1 MAAVYAEV
9 YAVRGPRGKFSERPA
24 PADVCRY
31 GPAMGRESKQVRA
44 GGERAVGAGGDVK
57 AAATGDNSTA
67 TYTHIE
73 NQYVR
78 QGPQPDA
85 LSPEE
90 TDEALRRYATRI
102 RETYGRLDLDVLIP
116 TEEGEHPPV
125 GLDEVFVAPTVRA
138 DPPPVELPR
147 DIRQRLVDSGEWPSS
162 LPPGL
167 EREALERARRAYADR
182 PVRDVLEVLADPGE
196 ARIVLLG
203 DPGAGKSTLARHVAL
218 TLTQEVSVGDP
229 LAPLAG
235 RVPLV
240 VELREY
246 AAGEWRERTF
256 EDFLRHLHGTKGMA
270 PPVAVTE
277 WLLAEGRAVVV
288 FDGLDELFDPAA
300 REQVS
305 HRIADFAGRYGE
317 AGVRVVVT
325 SRVIGYRRGVLER
338 AGFAHYMI
346 QDLSKE
352 QIGRFAGQWYAT
364 AYPNDEERAAR
375 LCRRLTDAV
384 GYSRP
389 VGELAGNP
397 LLLTILAII
406 GRRRELPRDRQGV
419 YRHAVAV
426 LVAHWDEHA
435 KNLRASTDVEAL
447 SYLGDEDRHELL
459 RLVARRM
466 QDGDGGIA
474 GNHIHQ
480 DELLDTFKEYLRE
493 QYELPVAQAVS
504 AARTMVRQFRERN
517 FILSHYGGGVYGF
530 VHRAFLEYLAAV
542 DIDRRYTREREWT
555 PEEFVE
561 EVFARRAEDPAWH
574 EVLLLLIGQIGERE
588 AGAAIDRL
596 LVLHRRRD
604 RSWDAPVLVLA
615 VRALSEVRRIGAL
628 TVQSRAVVDGVVE
641 FLEQTSLGYGLIRA
655 EGIVP
660 ALATFPPH
668 WSGRT
673 RFLRW
678 FHLRGQFA
686 RGSVAG
692 PYAVELYQN
701 LAVTQAMAVHAQ
713 DPDVRAASLNAL
725 AARWITEREVPELL
739 RVRAVADPAVVVR
752 RAALSLLAE
761 LRTDEADI
769 TDLIADR
776 SIRDASLQVRVLAL
790 SLHRETESDGL
801 WAPLFDLAASADLE
815 FERGLALSALAQH
828 RGKDPEV
835 RALLCRRA
843 VEDSAGNVRAA
854 ALRGLG
860 DVLDDDRVAALMRS
874 RAVEDSYAEVRQ
886 TALSY
891 LTQHCGDWELARSF
905 AVDDKDWVVRSE
917 ALFSLRSLR
926 RDDPGTWQ
934 LARRRAVEDPDGQ
947 VRATACS
954 VLWQTAGTRAATWQ
968 FLRDR
973 VAEEPSGSARQ
984 GALSGLVRL
993 RAHEAGTWEL
1003 VRTLAVGDP
1012 NEGVRAAALKH
1023 LCGHRGDQ
1031 ADTWEVALDRLRN
1044 DPSAHV
1050 RGQTLRVLRHYQGDE
1065 TAEWEAIRA
1074 RADDSSPSVRE
1085 QALALLASGWGD
1097 DGATVELIRDLAAV
1111 DAAPAVRAGA
1121 LRWYAVCATDESAA
1135 EFLRDR
1141 AVADPARD
1149 PRLAALQSLAFG
1161 WPAHP
1166 ATLPFL
1172 REHADADTV
1181 AAAEALAP
1189 LADQLP

>member
-1 MAAVYAEV
+1 
-9 YAVRGPRGKFSERPA
+9 
-24 PADVCRY
+24 
-31 GPAMGRESKQVRA
+31 MGRESKQVGA
-44 GGERAVGAGGDVK
+44 DGERAVGAGGDVK
-57 AAATGDNSTA
+57 AAATGDHSRA
-67 TYTHIE
+67 TYIE
-73 NQYVR
+73 NQYV
-78 QGPQPDA
+78 QQAPEPAA

-90 TDEALRRYATRI
+90 TAEALRRYATRI
-102 RETYGRLDLDVLIP
+102 RESYGRLDLEVLIP

-147 DIRQRLVDSGEWPSS
+147 DIRQRLVDSGEWPAS

-182 PVRDVLEVLADPGE
+182 PARDVLEVLADPGE

-203 DPGAGKSTLARHVAL
+203 DPGAGKSTLARHLAL
-218 TLTQEVSVGDP
+218 TLTQEVTAGDP
-229 LAPLAG
+229 LEPLAG

-270 PPVAVTE
+270 PPLPVAE
-277 WLLAEGRAVVV
+277 RLLAEGRAVVV

-352 QIGRFAGQWYAT
+352 QIARFAGQWYAT
-364 AYPNDEERAAR
+364 AYPNDEQRAAR

-435 KNLRASTDVEAL
+435 KHLRAPTDVEAL

-459 RLVARRM
+459 RMVARRM

-555 PEEFVE
+555 PEEFIE
-561 EVFARRAEDPAWH
+561 RIFARHAEDSAWH
-574 EVLLLLIGQIGERE
+574 EVLLLLVGQIGERE
-588 AGAAIDRL
+588 AAASIGRL
-596 LVLHRRRD
+596 LEMHRRRLNTILD
-604 RSWDAPVLVLA
+604 VSLLVLA
-615 VRALSEVRRIGAL
+615 VRALAEVRRIGVLSA
-628 TVQSRAVVDGVVE
+628 QSRAVVDGIVVL
-641 FLEQTSLGYGLIRA
+641 LEEAHLNYSPVHA
-655 EGIVP
+655 EEIAA

-668 WSGRT
+668 WSGRS
-673 RFLRW
+673 RLLRW
-678 FHLRGQFA
+678 FHLRGQF
-686 RGSVAG
+686 GYNSVTG
-692 PYAVELYQN
+692 RYAVGLYQSSA
-701 LAVTQAMAVHAQ
+701 LPQAMAVHAE
-713 DPDVRAASLNAL
+713 DPSVRVASLDAL
-725 AARWITEREVPELL
+725 AARWSTEQEVRELL
-739 RVRAVADPAVVVR
+739 RVRAVMDPVPRVR
-752 RAALSLLAE
+752 GGALALLPA
-761 LRTDEADI
+761 LGTDEDDI
-769 TDLIADR
+769 SVLIADR
-776 SIRDASLQVRVLAL
+776 SVDDPSLQVRAVAL
-790 SLHRETESDGL
+790 SLRSDAESDGL
-801 WAPLFDLAASADLE
+801 WALLVDFAESTDSEYD
-815 FERGLALSALAQH
+815 RGAALSALALY
-828 RGKDPEV
+828 RSNDPEV

-843 VEDSAGNVRAA
+843 VEDPKGGVRAE

-860 DVLDDDRVAALMRS
+860 HVLDDERVVALMRS
-874 RAVEDSYAEVRQ
+874 RAVEDAFYEARYA
-886 TALSY
+886 ALSY
-891 LTQHCGDWELARSF
+891 LTQHWGDWELARRR
-905 AVDDKDWVVRSE
+905 AVEDEDWFVRSE
-917 ALFSLRSLR
+917 ALFSLRNLR
-926 RDDPGTWQ
+926 RDDPDTWR
-934 LARRRAVEDPDGQ
+934 LARLRAVEDPDEQ

-954 VLWQTAGTRAATWQ
+954 VLWQTAGAQADTWE
-968 FLRDR
+968 FLHDR
-973 VAEEPSGSARQ
+973 LGDEPSGSARQ
-984 GALSGLVRL
+984 AALSGLVRL
-993 RAHEAGTWEL
+993 GTNEADTWEL
-1003 VRTLAVGDP
+1003 VRRLAVSDHS
-1012 NEGVRAAALKH
+1012 EGVRAAAVEH
-1023 LCGHRGDQ
+1023 LCGRRGDE
-1031 ADTWEVALDRLRN
+1031 ANTWELAFDRLRN
-1044 DPSAHV
+1044 DQDTHV
-1050 RGQTLRVLRHYQGDE
+1050 RQQTLRALRHYRGDE
-1065 TAEWEAIRA
+1065 AAKWEAIRA
-1074 RADDSSPSVRE
+1074 CAYADTTTPVRY
-1085 QALALLASGWGD
+1085 QALALLATGRGD
-1097 DGATVELIRDLAAV
+1097 DAEILELIRDLATA
-1111 DAAPAVRAGA
+1111 DAAPTVRAEA

-1135 EFLRDR
+1135 EFLRSR
-1141 AVADPARD
+1141 AVADPD
-1149 PRLAALQSLAFG
+1149 SHPRRTALQSLAFG

-1181 AAAEALAP
+1181 AAAEALVP
-1189 LADQLP
+1189 LAGQLP

>member
-1 MAAVYAEV
+1 
-9 YAVRGPRGKFSERPA
+9 
-24 PADVCRY
+24 
-31 GPAMGRESKQVRA
+31 MGRESKQVRA

-57 AAATGDNSTA
+57 AAATGDHSTA

-73 NQYVR
+73 NQYVT
-78 QGPQPDA
+78 QVPEPDA
-85 LSPEE
+85 LSLEE
-90 TDEALRRYATRI
+90 TDEALRRYSTRI

-116 TEEGEHPPV
+116 TEEGDHPPV

-182 PVRDVLEVLADPGE
+182 PARDVLEVLADPGE

-203 DPGAGKSTLARHVAL
+203 DPGAGKSTLARHLAL
-218 TLTQEVSVGDP
+218 ALTQEVAADDP

-270 PPVAVTE
+270 PPVAVAE
-277 WLLAEGRAVVV
+277 RLLAEGRAVVV

-305 HRIADFAGRYGE
+305 HRIADFAGRYGD

-352 QIGRFAGQWYAT
+352 QVGRFAGRWYAT
-364 AYPNDEERAAR
+364 AYPHDGERAAQ

-480 DELLDTFKEYLRE
+480 DDLLDTFKEYLRE
-493 QYELPVAQAVS
+493 QYELPVAHAVS

-517 FILSHYGGGVYGF
+517 FILGHYGGGVYGF

-555 PEEFVE
+555 PEEFIE
-561 EVFARRAEDPAWH
+561 QVFARHAEDSAWH
-574 EVLLLLIGQIGERE
+574 EVLLLVVGQIGERE

-596 LVLHRRRD
+596 LEMHRRRL
-604 RSWDAPVLVLA
+604 SASPEVPLLVLA
-615 VRALSEVRRIGAL
+615 VRALAEVRRIGAL
-628 TVQSRAVVDGVVE
+628 AAQSRAVVDGIVVL
-641 FLEQTSLGYGLIRA
+641 LEEAHLNYSLVQA
-655 EGIVP
+655 EEIAA
-660 ALATFPPH
+660 ALATFPLH
-668 WSGRT
+668 WSGRS
-673 RFLRW
+673 RLLRW
-678 FHLRGQFA
+678 FHLRGQF
-686 RGSVAG
+686 GYNSVTG
-692 PYAVELYQN
+692 RYAVGLYPRSA
-701 LAVTQAMAVHAQ
+701 LPQAMAVHAE
-713 DPDVRAASLNAL
+713 DPSVRAASLDAL
-725 AARWITEREVPELL
+725 AARWSTEQEVRELL
-739 RVRAVADPAVVVR
+739 RVRAVMDPVPRVR
-752 RAALSLLAE
+752 GGALALLPG
-761 LRTDEADI
+761 LGPDED
-769 TDLIADR
+769 DSSVLIADR
-776 SIRDASLQVRVLAL
+776 SVDDPSLQVRALAL
-790 SLHRETESDGL
+790 SLRRDPEAGGL
-801 WAPLFDLAASADLE
+801 WALLVDFAVSADSE
-815 FERGLALSALAQH
+815 YDRGAALSALALYWSNA
-828 RGKDPEV
+828 PEV

-843 VEDSAGNVRAA
+843 VEDPKGGVRAE

-860 DVLDDDRVAALMRS
+860 HVLDDERVVALMRS
-874 RAVEDSYAEVRQ
+874 RAVEDTFYEARYA
-886 TALSY
+886 ALSY
-891 LTQHCGDWELARSF
+891 LTQHWGD
-905 AVDDKDWVVRSE
+905 
-917 ALFSLRSLR
+917 
-926 RDDPGTWQ
+926 WQ
-934 LARRRAVEDPDGQ
+934 LARRRAVEDEDWFVRSEALFSLRNLRGEDTDTWRLARLRAVEDPDEQ

-954 VLWQTAGTRAATWQ
+954 VLWQTAGTQAADTWE
-968 FLRDR
+968 FLRARIAD
-973 VAEEPSGSARQ
+973 EPSGSARQ
-984 GALSGLVRL
+984 AALSGLVRL
-993 RAHEAGTWEL
+993 GTSEARTWEL
-1003 VRTLAVGDP
+1003 VHRLAVSDHS
-1012 NEGVRAAALKH
+1012 EGVRAAAVEH
-1023 LCGHRGDQ
+1023 LCGHRGDK
-1031 ADTWEVALDRLRN
+1031 AATWELAFDRLRN
-1044 DPSAHV
+1044 DQDAHV
-1050 RGQTLRVLRHYQGDE
+1050 RQQTLRALRHYRGDE
-1065 TAEWEAIRA
+1065 TVKWEAIRVCA
-1074 RADDSSPSVRE
+1074 YTATATPVRY
-1085 QALALLASGWGD
+1085 QALALLATGRGD
-1097 DGATVELIRDLAAV
+1097 DATTLELIRDLATA
-1111 DAAPAVRAGA
+1111 DAAPTVRAEA
-1121 LRWYAVCATDESAA
+1121 LRWYAVCVRDENAA

-1141 AVADPARD
+1141 AVVDPDPD
-1149 PRLAALQSLAFG
+1149 PRGAALQSLAFG

-1172 REHADADTV
+1172 RDHADAVTV

>member
-1 MAAVYAEV
+1 MEWK
-9 YAVRGPRGKFSERPA
+9 P
-24 PADVCRY
+24 
-31 GPAMGRESKQVRA
+31 KQVEA

-57 AAATGDNSTA
+57 AAATGDHSTA
-67 TYTHIE
+67 MYTHVE
-73 NQYVR
+73 TQYV
-78 QGPQPDA
+78 QQLPEA
-85 LSPEE
+85 AELSPEA
-90 TDEALRRYATRI
+90 TDEALRRYSTRI

-182 PVRDVLEVLADPGE
+182 PARDVLEVLADSSE
-196 ARIVLLG
+196 RRIVLLG

-218 TLTQEVSVGDP
+218 TLTQEVAAGDP
-229 LAPLAG
+229 LEPLVG

-246 AAGEWRERTF
+246 AAGEWRDRTF
-256 EDFLRHLHGTKGMA
+256 EDFLKHLHGTKGMA

-277 WLLAEGRAVVV
+277 RLLAEGRAVVV

-300 REQVS
+300 REQVG
-305 HRIADFAGRYGE
+305 HRIADFAGRYGD

-346 QDLSKE
+346 QDLSRE
-352 QIGRFAGQWYAT
+352 QIGWFAGHWYAT
-364 AYPNDEERAAR
+364 GYPNDEERAAR

-384 GYSRP
+384 GYSRS

-435 KNLRASTDVEAL
+435 KNLRAPTDVEAL

-561 EVFARRAEDPAWH
+561 EVFARRAGDSAWH
-574 EVLLLLIGQIGERE
+574 EVLLLVISQIGVRE

-596 LVLHRRRD
+596 LQMHRRRLD
-604 RSWDAPVLVLA
+604 GRWDAPLLVLA
-615 VRALSEVRRIGAL
+615 LRALAEVHRIGAL
-628 TVQSRAVVDGVVE
+628 AVQSRAVVDGIVA
-641 FLEQTSLGYGLIRA
+641 FLEQMRFRYGVMRA
-655 EGIVP
+655 E
-660 ALATFPPH
+660 ATAAAMATIAPH
-668 WSGRT
+668 WCGRP
-673 RFLRW
+673 RLLRW
-678 FHLRGQFA
+678 FHLRGHFVY
-686 RGSVAG
+686 GF
-692 PYAVELYQN
+692 VEGHCAIQSYRSSAIPQ
-701 LAVTQAMAVHAQ
+701 VMAMHTE
-713 DPDVRAASLNAL
+713 DPNVREDLLKAL
-725 AARWITEREVPELL
+725 AARWGTERDVRELL
-739 RVRAVADPAVVVR
+739 RVNAVEDPKARVR
-752 RAALSLLAE
+752 RTALTLLFE
-761 LRTDEADI
+761 LGTDEADI
-769 TDLIADR
+769 TDLIVDR
-776 SIRDASLQVRVLAL
+776 SVRDTSLEVRALAW
-790 SLHRETESDGL
+790 SLRSDSESDGV
-801 WAPLFDLAASADLE
+801 WAPLADFAVSADSKDD
-815 FERGLALSALAQH
+815 RVTALSALVLYRSQ
-828 RGKDPEV
+828 DPET
-835 RALLCRRA
+835 RALLHRRA
-843 VEDSAGNVRAA
+843 VEDPEADVRVT
-854 ALRGLG
+854 ALRGLRG
-860 DVLDDDRVAALMRS
+860 VLDDDRVTALMRS
-874 RAVEDSYAEVRQ
+874 RVVEDSDLQVRR

-891 LTQHCGDWELARSF
+891 LTRHQRDWQLARGL
-905 AVDDKDWVVRSE
+905 AVEDQQGTIRAD
-917 ALFSLRSLR
+917 ALFSLLTLRS
-926 RDDPGTWQ
+926 DDPDTWQ
-934 LARRRAVEDPDGQ
+934 LARLRAVEDPDEE
-947 VRATACS
+947 VRAAALT
-954 VLWQTAGTRAATWQ
+954 VLWQVAGTPAGTWE
-968 FLRDR
+968 FLRACAIGD
-973 VAEEPSGSARQ
+973 PSWSARRA
-984 GALSGLVRL
+984 ALSGLVWLQRG
-993 RAHEAGTWEL
+993 EADTWEL
-1003 VRTLAVGDP
+1003 VRKLAVADP
-1012 NEGVRAAALKH
+1012 SEMVRVEALES
-1023 LCGHRGDQ
+1023 LCEHRGDQ
-1031 ADTWEVALDRLRN
+1031 ADTWELAFGLLRN
-1044 DPSAHV
+1044 DPTPFV
-1050 RGQTLRVLRHYQGDE
+1050 RHQVLRALTYYQGDE
-1065 TAEWEAIRA
+1065 TAKWEAIRA
-1074 RADDSSPSVRE
+1074 CAHAGIDTRMRH
-1085 QALALLASGWGD
+1085 QALVLLATERGD
-1097 DGATVELIRDLAAV
+1097 DATTLELIRNVATA
-1111 DAAPAVRAGA
+1111 DAAPAVRADA
-1121 LRWYAVCATDESAA
+1121 LRWYAFCVTDDSAA

-1141 AVADPARD
+1141 AVSDRD
-1149 PRLAALQSLAFG
+1149 LEPRRAALQSLAFG

-1172 REHADADTV
+1172 REHADAATV

-1189 LADQLP
+1189 LSDQLP